1 MTAGTTSKPRP
12 PAVKVPNTIATDA
25 DEGDT
30 DSNTLLAG
38 EAIRMLGARQ
48 TNTPSTQAQQPSTL
62 VRSTSETVLAMP
74 DHSEQTLTFS
84 DQEVDNQ
91 PLLAWLQSSSQ
102 GQRLQRRRSEQ
113 QSTPLWPPPRLHRS
127 MSETADAFADSSHQK
142 PAVNRA
148 STQPFYGMEPRQPVR
163 RELTSQS
170 NMRGPM
176 RKPYRQQSLLSRGS
190 PPVANTGR
198 RWVSHDH
205 ETAHPA
211 HVQETMEMS
220 SNPLSRIASDAPE
233 SSGGSILVEVSPDS
247 YEPLQAAI
255 PEMPGVL
262 GQLPSMLEE
271 EPERGSIHE
280 SQGGEGDKL
289 YSVHW
294 PQDQDIAGVEEE
306 PLVSR
311 FSSYDAPLGASGLVM
326 KEVCNMQPK
335 MRAKFKVS
343 FQSGDKH
350 QKAVEHSSHSVS
362 DESEGQPLSG
372 SQSSS
377 WVEGEM
383 SQEFQ
388 EDSYQ
393 SSRAIRGANMKG
405 HRGDFRIPE
414 AAFAHLPSL
423 KEGQDNLEGAT
434 EGKKTSMMP
443 SGGVLA
449 FLHRL
454 RPGRPGINRVANRT
468 PSTSHPSLD
477 SRSAWQALS
486 ETSGSEDNKVR
497 LGSIP
502 ASSAALSQA

>member
-1 MTAGTTSKPRP
+1 MLRVINSVCCAQAYMCAPPAGQEKLRMFSSAGTTSKPRP

-271 EPERGSIHE
+271 EPEVQSEHLMYI
-280 SQGGEGDKL
+280 
-289 YSVHW
+289 
-294 PQDQDIAGVEEE
+294 
-306 PLVSR
+306 
-311 FSSYDAPLGASGLVM
+311 
-326 KEVCNMQPK
+326 CTC
-335 MRAKFKVS
+335 VS
-343 FQSGDKH
+343 FRPHHVYWLLMGWY
-350 QKAVEHSSHSVS
+350 VCER
-362 DESEGQPLSG
+362 LSLFF
-372 SQSSS
+372 
-377 WVEGEM
+377 V
-383 SQEFQ
+383 
-388 EDSYQ
+388 
-393 SSRAIRGANMKG
+393 I
-405 HRGDFRIPE
+405 
-414 AAFAHLPSL
+414 
-423 KEGQDNLEGAT
+423 
-434 EGKKTSMMP
+434 
-443 SGGVLA
+443 
-449 FLHRL
+449 
-454 RPGRPGINRVANRT
+454 
-468 PSTSHPSLD
+468 
-477 SRSAWQALS
+477 
-486 ETSGSEDNKVR
+486 
-497 LGSIP
+497 
-502 ASSAALSQA
+502 